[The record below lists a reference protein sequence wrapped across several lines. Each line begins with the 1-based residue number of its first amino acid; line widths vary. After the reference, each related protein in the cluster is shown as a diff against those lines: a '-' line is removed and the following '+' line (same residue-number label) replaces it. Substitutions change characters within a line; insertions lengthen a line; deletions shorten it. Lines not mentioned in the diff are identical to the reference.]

1 MEVGLKEKLETEK
14 PFWRQKVAPAPRQWQ
29 LRWNRL
35 DMAVHSSHV
44 ARGKGVGVGC
54 LSDSW
59 VSASQSS
66 RLDSGLTVSI
76 KMEIRR

>member
-1 MEVGLKEKLETEK
+1 MEVGPKEKLETEK

-44 ARGKGVGVGC
+44 ARGKGVG
-54 LSDSW
+54 W
-59 VSASQSS
+59 VSQ
-66 RLDSGLTVSI
+66 
-76 KMEIRR
+76 